1 MQMLCCWWFSA
12 CSWCCGWFSG
22 FVERN
27 ERGESLGLKGIESFL
42 SFERSGRNIAL
53 EHAFLRVT
61 RFLSANCL
69 ISQKRVV
76 IFQIYFYLILL

>member
-12 CSWCCGWFSG
+12 CSWFCGC
-22 FVERN
+22 VERN

-42 SFERSGRNIAL
+42 SFERLAGNIAL
-53 EHAFLRVT
+53 EHAFQRVT

-69 ISQKRVV
+69 ISQERVV